1 MQLSPIFARPA
12 VSPRTLPAASKPR
25 LAGGRSQV
33 SNIFS
38 RLKGAGSHL
47 VGPALTGGFAAY
59 EISQGKDPKQVAVE
73 TGVYEGASALGAGIG
88 GALAGPPGAI
98 AGGIL
103 APVAVGALGIVPEK
117 LADISGFSV
126 AELRE
131 AAGAPRVG
139 GLTVPAPYESPA
151 IPDVASQVLGGIDF
165 SRVNTTAAA
174 AETSGDQPARSFT
187 APAASRPVEESRP
200 PVSQRVP
207 VTATPPAGEQARKAV
222 EEEMIV
228 RATQQRTEELLSKL
242 TEIGATKGMTEDNAR
257 TWISKHKNLAERLVA
272 DQAGREQRLAQEF
285 KDFSAYG

>member
-1 MQLSPIFARPA
+1 MQLSPIFARPTA
-12 VSPRTLPAASKPR
+12 SPRTLPPASRPR
-25 LAGGRSQV
+25 LAGGSSQV

-38 RLKGAGSHL
+38 RLGKAGSHL

-59 EISQGKDPKQVAVE
+59 EVSQGKDPKQVALE
-73 TGVYEGASALGAGIG
+73 TGLYEGASALGAGIG
-88 GALAGPPGAI
+88 GVIAGPPGAI

-103 APVAVGALGIVPEK
+103 APLALGVAGVGPVK
-117 LADISGFSV
+117 MADISGLSA

-131 AAGAPRVG
+131 VAGSPRVT
-139 GLTVPAPYESPA
+139 GLTVPSPYESPA

-165 SRVNTTAAA
+165 SRVSTTAAA
-174 AETSGDQPARSFT
+174 AETTGDQPARSLT
-187 APAASRPVEESRP
+187 APAANRPVEESRP
-200 PVSQRVP
+200 PVSERVP
-207 VTATPPAGEQARKAV
+207 TTSTPSAGEQARKAV

-272 DQAGREQRLAQEF
+272 DQAGREQRLAKEF
-285 KDFSAYG
+285 KDFSTYG